1 MTLQII
7 GAGFGRTGTLSLKTA
22 LEILGFNKCH
32 HMMEVATN
40 ADQVDYWLRIAEN
53 RHIPSWDEVF
63 EGYQA
68 TTDFP
73 ACIYYA
79 ALAESYPQAKVILTL
94 RDEDSWYCSVKDTIW
109 AMWQVIPGWL
119 TRVIPRLRKLQRA
132 VNVLVWLGT
141 FAGKADN
148 AEYAKS
154 VFHAHNQQVKE
165 TIPADRLLV
174 FEVKE
179 GWQPLCTFLDVPVP
193 DQPFPHV
200 NDTAE
205 MKRRILIVKCLR
217 YLPLLAAISVLV
229 LVVS

>member
-22 LEILGFNKCH
+22 LEILGYNKCH

-53 RHIPSWDEVF
+53 REVPSWDEVF
-63 EGYQA
+63 EGYRA

-73 ACIYYA
+73 ACNYYA
-79 ALAESYPQAKVILTL
+79 ALAESYPHAKVILTV
-94 RDEDSWYCSVKDTIW
+94 RDEDSWYRSVMDTIW
-109 AMWQVIPGWL
+109 QVWQVIPGWL
-119 TRVIPRLRKLQRA
+119 TAAIPRLRKLQKA
-132 VNVLVWLGT
+132 VGLIVWQGT
-141 FAGKADN
+141 FAGRAND
-148 AEYAKS
+148 AEYTKS
-154 VFHAHNQQVKE
+154 VFRAHNQQVQE

-193 DQPFPHV
+193 DQLFPHV

-205 MKRRILIVKCLR
+205 MKRRIAVIRCVR
-217 YLPLLAAISVLV
+217 YLPLLLAIGVLIT
-229 LVVS
+229 VVS